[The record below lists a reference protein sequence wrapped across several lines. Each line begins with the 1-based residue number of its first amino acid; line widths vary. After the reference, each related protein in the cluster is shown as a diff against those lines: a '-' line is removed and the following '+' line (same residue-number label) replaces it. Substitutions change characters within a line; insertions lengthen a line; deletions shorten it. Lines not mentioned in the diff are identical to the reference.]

1 MSQKV
6 NATGFRM
13 GVNKTWKS
21 RWFQPKKQYAAT
33 FLNDLAI
40 RKYVEEKL
48 KSAGVAELIIKR
60 SLNKVTVEMRAA
72 RPGVVIGKGGAGIEE
87 IKGELKKIA
96 KTEVDLKVF
105 EVKRPEIIA
114 KLVAENI
121 ASQCER
127 RVKAKVAG
135 QRAIDAAMETGAIK
149 GISVWISG
157 RIGGAEIA
165 RTEKLEEGNVSRHSL
180 RADIDYANAEAQ
192 VPGLGKHGIKVWI
205 NKGEKHTY
213 DVQSD
218 K

>member
-1 MSQKV
+1 
-6 NATGFRM
+6 
-13 GVNKTWKS
+13 
-21 RWFQPKKQYAAT
+21 
-33 FLNDLAI
+33 
-40 RKYVEEKL
+40 
-48 KSAGVAELIIKR
+48 
-60 SLNKVTVEMRAA
+60 LNKVTVEMRAA

-135 QRAIDAAMETGAIK
+135 QRAIDGAMETGAIK

-180 RADIDYANAEAQ
+180 RADIDYANVEAQ